1 MQFGP
6 DIRPAALL
14 NGEDRPRIRIVL
26 VEDHAILRE
35 GVKALMEMESD
46 FEVVGDFCRVEE
58 SLEGIRD
65 LQPDLVVT
73 DLALPGRSG
82 ISDTRA
88 HLCGLIRSA
97 SFLWPC

>member
-6 DIRPAALL
+6 QIRPAARV
-14 NGEDRPRIRIVL
+14 EREVKPRIRIVL

-35 GVKALMEMESD
+35 GLKALIEVESD

-58 SLEGIRD
+58 SLERIRD

-73 DLALPGRSG
+73 DLVSMQAPTATS
-82 ISDTRA
+82 
-88 HLCGLIRSA
+88 
-97 SFLWPC
+97 